1 MSIDRI
7 SEQYI
12 RNWLGKKRR
21 KPLILR
27 GARQVG
33 KSTLARH
40 FAANSGLTLNEVNLE
55 KHFILAKGE
64 VRQFF
69 PNGALP
75 GDKELYRA
83 SEPSPGVPEGYRV
96 SRFGAAA
103 RGRSQGRHL

>member
-12 RNWLGKKRR
+12 RNWLSKKRR

-55 KHFILAKGE
+55 KHFILDETFRSLDMKRIIREIEGLLGRNILEANSLLFLDE
-64 VRQFF
+64 IQAA
-69 PNGALP
+69 PHAL
-75 GDKELYRA
+75 
-83 SEPSPGVPEGYRV
+83 
-96 SRFGAAA
+96 AAL
-103 RGRSQGRHL
+103 RYFY